1 MRFDPAFIWRH
12 SEALL
17 SGLVVTLQ
25 ILALGGAIAIVGGAL
40 LLAARIGMGATMRR
54 LAIGYIVFFRTTPEV
69 ILIFWAYYCI
79 PFVFGQRLTGFW
91 AGTITLGLIGAA
103 YLAEILRGGI
113 AAVPKG
119 QREAAASLGLPAY
132 PTWRCIILPQALRL
146 SVPPFVNYFTE
157 FLKNTTLLAAIGVAD
172 LALTAFTLGG
182 QTFRHFEF
190 LTAIAVLYFL
200 MILPVSLYART
211 LEKRQP

>member
-1 MRFDPAFIWRH
+1 MKLDLAFIWHH
-12 SEALL
+12 SDVLFAGLL
-17 SGLVVTLQ
+17 VTLS
-25 ILALGGAIAIVGGAL
+25 ILAVGGAIAIAGGAL
-40 LLAARIGMGATMRR
+40 VLTARIGMGAVMRR
-54 LAIGYIVFFRTTPEV
+54 LTIGYIAFFRTTPEV

-79 PFVFGQRLTGFW
+79 PFVFDQKLTGFW
-91 AGTITLGLIGAA
+91 AGTITLGLIGTA
-103 YLAEILRGGI
+103 YLSEILRGGI
-113 AAVPKG
+113 DALPKG
-119 QREAAASLGLPAY
+119 QREAATSLGLSAY

-172 LALTAFTLGG
+172 LSLAAFTLGG

-190 LTAIAVLYFL
+190 LTAIAILYFV

-211 LEKRQP
+211 LEKRAP